1 MATPQLITLL
11 AACEQFSIPL
21 RTGRRL
27 VRTGKLPATKPGKEY
42 LVRVEDL
49 AALLAPQLRAPAPML
64 GRESPN
70 AKALRQLA
78 AAGLAVN
85 AR

>member
-1 MATPQLITLL
+1 
-11 AACEQFSIPL
+11 
-21 RTGRRL
+21 
-27 VRTGKLPATKPGKEY
+27 LPATKPGKEY